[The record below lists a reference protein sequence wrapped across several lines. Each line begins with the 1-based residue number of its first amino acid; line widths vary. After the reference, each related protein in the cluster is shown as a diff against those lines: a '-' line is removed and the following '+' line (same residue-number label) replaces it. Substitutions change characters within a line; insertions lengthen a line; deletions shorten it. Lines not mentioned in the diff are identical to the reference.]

1 MITYDQPLRM
11 TYTILAAAI
20 DTLSANLQSVAGP
33 KGLQGRLESIVAV
46 NTAGVTVAASAIEI
60 GDGTTTDLYGSLS
73 VPVSAVNLVAN
84 TTVVSTIDGALIP
97 ADSRVVI
104 STDGGAT
111 AGDANLFVTIAWF

>member
-11 TYTILAAAI
+11 TYQIAAAAI
-20 DTLSANLQSVAGP
+20 DTLSANLLSIAGP
-33 KGLQGRLESIVAV
+33 KGLQGRLEAVVAV
-46 NTAGVTVAASAIEI
+46 NTTAVTAAASAVEI

-73 VPVSAVNLVAN
+73 VPISSANVVAN
-84 TTVVSTIDGALIP
+84 TAVVSTLDETLIP